1 MEVSARGRLIYIEPN
16 NLSNFNGI
24 KLNGNSQDNIVWN
37 PEDLNYS
44 VDLQV
49 VVPDRTQCG
58 GDIANDGLTFTLSN
72 INKNGMLSFF
82 EGTTVNG
89 KKMLTDNYTD
99 ASFAELKDSSKQNKE
114 CLGIKSINVDFS
126 SYFYPQ
132 VTIEFTDVR
141 AFSLMGPSETS
152 SSTESFFKSVFHYP
166 YPKFLLTIKGYYG
179 TKVTFKLAVNEF
191 KSRLNQQTGNF
202 DVTITF
208 IGYMFGVY
216 TDIPTNF
223 ILIAPYICGETE
235 GSTNAYWNQ
244 GKESGRFVYNDNT
257 PMLTMVEFCDKY
269 VRLAETL
276 STQNNLLDENKAL
289 KDFNTA
295 NRKAEDAGK
304 LIDLFNTFIDTANMG
319 DTAQCKKIENKNL
332 YLFYGNGK
340 KVELN
345 KNLVYQKLRDALTDF
360 NKAYGTD
367 FQNINGTTTV
377 QTIVDV
383 VTTPLVVNGE
393 INPQVKSLEM
403 YKKMVNEKLEDGE
416 TKKILDIFSANKS
429 EFEKKNWYLFDSN
442 HFLLFF
448 KNIKNEAE
456 SKVTEATPEA
466 ESESLNITVKEIGF
480 TPNLEN
486 IFRMVFAHLDCF
498 MNSMYDV
505 IKKVKESKRS
515 PDDMKMTTDDTDLP
529 SMYDFVPPFPLI
541 TERKDD
547 KRIAIFPGEKEQYAN
562 MEEVVFVDEIVKAT
576 LAYRKLFNAI
586 EDYLKKSQQSEETN
600 GDFVQN
606 FFPIMLSDVF
616 YNGTNPYK
624 YLNDNTDLGEILYMH
639 LLRYRAA
646 RMTGGARSTKDID
659 ATYADLEARNFY
671 MVKSSCTDEF
681 LQELKRIG
689 NSPYEDFLN
698 KVNEYLNNHK
708 NQTID
713 TVNISG
719 DKILTKVD
727 DKYALSFNN
736 VITPK
741 ATQIVKQRYP
751 VNPEAKNLES
761 GFGIKDSSWK
771 TVLESYSN
779 MTKINEKFPESK
791 RIEEDKLKYV
801 THYVKLDASGFY
813 GINKEKGESYKYGRL
828 YKKPS
833 GNDNFDDTT
842 SISSD
847 DYVNDY
853 VEVCKSNPESMS
865 FPFIEYG
872 TVNMDAKRAHNL
884 FVNDTQGGGGVIY
897 KKSNGQPRTWEERAL
912 MFLACL
918 PFSTTALEMARC
930 AVVGIRP
937 TISLKIKG
945 NNSTTTEDSVDVV
958 NEGYIT
964 QVQCIPRHILLYI
977 GGLLYKSKNPG
988 VIDGLTIKNE
998 KKGSSVSI
1006 RTRYGKFV
1014 LGHNLEDMEEGQA
1027 SRGVKECDEMD
1038 EEKKQFIIDY
1048 FTSWANN
1055 DFKTM
1060 FEYLENGNG
1069 KYELKKVA
1077 NDYNA
1082 FVLKNDP
1089 AENYLKQFYISFAYV
1104 YTNTAIGEYRE
1115 KQKTNEI
1122 SISDGLG
1129 CAQFCDALAKL
1140 YEDATDTEVKNREV
1154 TDADISKETKLSI
1167 YLTLKKMY
1175 DKWLCGVNGD
1185 RFKLGTY
1192 TDDKTEQRERF
1203 TGNGGSETASSEFTN
1218 FLFMDSYM
1226 NDIGTRFMVNPKVF
1240 YSMIKKHSDSDEN
1253 TSIFQFLSD
1262 LSLENKLRLLSLPVY
1277 NNFYDAETLQR
1288 IFSPN
1293 PSYAIGNTA
1302 SSKMGETYVVMY
1314 QHEASSMLEES
1325 NAEGILYGSN
1335 GFDIADSLGN
1345 PNAVS
1350 MDDVNRLF
1358 GATTEDNLNINVPA
1372 FGVTF
1377 GRQSQ
1382 SMFKDIKVNMDGPRV
1397 TDFSIANT
1405 FELGKLGANGFAR
1418 EPYSV
1423 GQDMFAIYSNRSYNC
1438 EVEMMGCANIF
1449 PFMYFQL
1456 NNVPMFKGA
1465 YIITDVKHSIAP
1477 GDMKTKFTG
1486 VRVSKNQIP
1495 FNTDIFNIRSFLA
1508 MIDGYVKNGG
1518 RYDKPSLTVSSGV
1531 AMGGDGSGIDF
1542 SGGVVN
1548 TSMPTTLK
1556 GGVAD
1561 EYHLILQRY
1570 RRLSDGCVIGVI
1582 YEAGSKKVICHTLEH
1597 ERQIKRCSAQ
1607 VGAGIHTV
1615 VPGGQ
1620 GWCTNSSAHHRGASA
1635 YTASLSAGKKVNY
1648 GSIKNGKPAGKAG
1661 TLTFGPRAST
1671 PMTMLGCKPGG
1682 GCLFHMG
1689 PNTNQAVA
1697 KPWTEGCVL
1706 IGDTCNDQGIRD
1718 DFSAAEYGPEKIF
1731 TSTNR
1736 HVVAYRN
1743 FYNVA
1748 CSQLNGGKCVYI
1760 EMIDAYKTN
1769 ANTVT
1774 ISGGGKTTT
1783 GTLKLPSGWVELKDG
1798 ESGIY
1803 VNSRY
1808 ATDYNFVGKVCDG
1821 YRNANRCVMR
1831 SEVKEKLIK
1840 VQKYLDKNY
1849 KGLHLYIFDA
1859 GRPAKCITG
1868 SFLRFKSEHGMKG
1881 SKANALIANKS
1892 KHNQGFAV
1900 DLTIKNM
1907 GYTKN
1912 DYNQGLWEGKGTM
1925 GTLFDGFM
1933 HKTPNGGI
1941 TKYERGKGCHWEV
1954 DRTAYNSNNKYHT
1967 FLRSVMHKNG
1977 FSGYSAEWWH
1987 FNAQDAS
1994 SSNNIDFIV

>member
-16 NLSNFNGI
+16 NLSNFKGI

-345 KNLVYQKLRDALTDF
+345 KNQVYQKLRDALTDF

-393 INPQVKSLEM
+393 INPQVKSLAM

-416 TKKILDIFSANKS
+416 TKKMLDIFSANKS

-442 HFLLFF
+442 HFLSFF

-486 IFRMVFAHLDCF
+486 VFRMVFAHLDCF

-576 LAYRKLFNAI
+576 LAYRKLFNSI

-646 RMTGGARSTKDID
+646 RMTGGARSTKDKD

-681 LQELKRIG
+681 LNELKRIG
-689 NSPYEDFLN
+689 NSQYEDFVN

-779 MTKINEKFPESK
+779 MTKINEKFSESK

-813 GINKEKGESYKYGRL
+813 GINNDKGESYKYGRL

-842 SISSD
+842 SISGD

-853 VEVCKSNPESMS
+853 VEVCKTNPESMS

-872 TVNMDAKRAHNL
+872 KVNMDAKRAHNL

-930 AVVGIRP
+930 AVVGIKP
-937 TISLKIKG
+937 TIYLKIKG

-958 NEGYIT
+958 NKGYIT
-964 QVQCIPRHILLYI
+964 QVQCIPRHMLLYI
-977 GGLLYKSKNPG
+977 GGLLYRSKNPG

-1006 RTRYGKFV
+1006 RKRYGDFV
-1014 LGHNLEDMEEGQA
+1014 LGNNVDDMEESQA

-1089 AENYLKQFYISFAYV
+1089 AENYLKQFYISVAYV
-1104 YTNTAIGEYRE
+1104 YTNTTIGEYRE

-1253 TSIFQFLSD
+1253 TSIFQFLFD

-1277 NNFYDAETLQR
+1277 NNFYDSETLQR

-1314 QHEASSMLEES
+1314 QHEASSMLDES

-1531 AMGGDGSGIDF
+1531 AMGGDGSGDSSASGTTSVIVNVPTTQKKYVDMNTVIQECHEGWYRRSVGGKWKVRNRTTSINKGYKEVKGTCTEGPKTWYEDGF
-1542 SGGVVN
+1542 KKKGISLRPQAWTANTTKCAFGAAGFVCVAEFDTVQSFNNFKAQAGDVATMFPSGGSQHMCMWDGEAWVSDFVQRN
-1548 TSMPTTLK
+1548 AWVYGKQTIHQTKEKPKIWRFDDTTFEKTS
-1556 GGVAD
+1556 
-1561 EYHLILQRY
+1561 YY
-1570 RRLSDGCVIGVI
+1570 
-1582 YEAGSKKVICHTLEH
+1582 
-1597 ERQIKRCSAQ
+1597 AQ
-1607 VGAGIHTV
+1607 V
-1615 VPGGQ
+1615 
-1620 GWCTNSSAHHRGASA
+1620 
-1635 YTASLSAGKKVNY
+1635 KK
-1648 GSIKNGKPAGKAG
+1648 K
-1661 TLTFGPRAST
+1661 
-1671 PMTMLGCKPGG
+1671 
-1682 GCLFHMG
+1682 
-1689 PNTNQAVA
+1689 
-1697 KPWTEGCVL
+1697 
-1706 IGDTCNDQGIRD
+1706 
-1718 DFSAAEYGPEKIF
+1718 
-1731 TSTNR
+1731 
-1736 HVVAYRN
+1736 
-1743 FYNVA
+1743 
-1748 CSQLNGGKCVYI
+1748 
-1760 EMIDAYKTN
+1760 
-1769 ANTVT
+1769 
-1774 ISGGGKTTT
+1774 
-1783 GTLKLPSGWVELKDG
+1783 
-1798 ESGIY
+1798 
-1803 VNSRY
+1803 
-1808 ATDYNFVGKVCDG
+1808 
-1821 YRNANRCVMR
+1821 
-1831 SEVKEKLIK
+1831 
-1840 VQKYLDKNY
+1840 
-1849 KGLHLYIFDA
+1849 
-1859 GRPAKCITG
+1859 
-1868 SFLRFKSEHGMKG
+1868 
-1881 SKANALIANKS
+1881 
-1892 KHNQGFAV
+1892 
-1900 DLTIKNM
+1900 
-1907 GYTKN
+1907 
-1912 DYNQGLWEGKGTM
+1912 
-1925 GTLFDGFM
+1925 
-1933 HKTPNGGI
+1933 
-1941 TKYERGKGCHWEV
+1941 
-1954 DRTAYNSNNKYHT
+1954 
-1967 FLRSVMHKNG
+1967 
-1977 FSGYSAEWWH
+1977 
-1987 FNAQDAS
+1987 
-1994 SSNNIDFIV
+1994 

>member
-37 PEDLNYS
+37 HEDLNYS

-1104 YTNTAIGEYRE
+1104 YTNTSIGEYRE

>member
-16 NLSNFNGI
+16 NLSNFKGI

-99 ASFAELKDSSKQNKE
+99 ASFTELKDSSKQNKE

-276 STQNNLLDENKAL
+276 STQNNLLDENKGL

-345 KNLVYQKLRDALTDF
+345 KNKVYQKLRDALTDF
-360 NKAYGTD
+360 NKAYSTD

-377 QTIVDV
+377 QTTVDV

-393 INPQVKSLEM
+393 INPQVKNLEM
-403 YKKMVNEKLEDGE
+403 YKKMVNEKLDDGE
-416 TKKILDIFSANKS
+416 TKKIIDILSSTKN

-442 HFLLFF
+442 HFLSFF

-616 YNGTNPYK
+616 YDGTNPYK

-689 NSPYEDFLN
+689 NSPYEDFVN
-698 KVNEYLNNHK
+698 RVNEYLNNHK

-713 TVNISG
+713 AVNISG

-779 MTKINEKFPESK
+779 MTKINEKFSESK

-801 THYVKLDASGFY
+801 THYVKLSPIGYY
-813 GINKEKGESYKYGRL
+813 GVNPITNETYKFGRL

-833 GNDNFDDTT
+833 GNEDFDEPD
-842 SISSD
+842 SVDYD
-847 DYVNDY
+847 DYINDY
-853 VEVCKSNPESMS
+853 VSACISNPETIS

-872 TVNMDAKRAHNL
+872 VRNTQTKRAHNL
-884 FVNDTQGGGGVIY
+884 FVNDNEGGGGIIY
-897 KKSNGQPRTWEERAL
+897 NRKNGQTRSWEERAL
-912 MFLACL
+912 IFLACL
-918 PFSTTALEMARC
+918 PFSTTALNMTRC
-930 AVVGIRP
+930 AIVGIVP
-937 TISLKIKG
+937 HFSIIITDNGVGVQK
-945 NNSTTTEDSVDVV
+945 DVSS
-958 NEGYIT
+958 ELYGYVSRIH
-964 QVQCIPRHILLYI
+964 CIPEHMVLYV
-977 GGLLYKSKNPG
+977 GGLLYRSLHPD
-988 VIDGLTIKNE
+988 VIGDLTIKGE
-998 KKGSSVSI
+998 KQHLSTSIRKRSGDFVIGSNLDDMEDPLNAKGSYRDDVD
-1006 RTRYGKFV
+1006 T
-1014 LGHNLEDMEEGQA
+1014 
-1027 SRGVKECDEMD
+1027 MD
-1038 EEKKQFIIDY
+1038 EEKKKVVVDY
-1048 FTSWANN
+1048 FVSWANN
-1055 DFKTM
+1055 EFKTL
-1060 FEYLENGNG
+1060 FEYLSNSGG
-1069 KYELKKVA
+1069 KYEDKKIA
-1077 NDYNA
+1077 DDYTA
-1082 FVLKNDP
+1082 FVLKNEP
-1089 AENYLKQFYISFAYV
+1089 AENYLKQFYLSSVFV
-1104 YTNTAIGEYRE
+1104 YTNTSTGKYIE

-1140 YEDATDTEVKNREV
+1140 YEDATDTEAKNREV

-1240 YSMIKKHSDSDEN
+1240 YSMVKKHSDSDEN

-1358 GATTEDNLNINVPA
+1358 GATTEENLNINVPA

-1548 TSMPTTLK
+1548 TSIPTTLK

-1597 ERQIKRCSAQ
+1597 ERQINRCSAQ

-1661 TLTFGPRAST
+1661 TLTFGPRART

-1748 CSQLNGGKCVYI
+1748 CSQLNAGKCVYI

-1783 GTLKLPSGWVELKDG
+1783 GTLKLPYGWVELKNG

-1808 ATDYNFVGKVCDG
+1808 ATDNNFVGKVCDG
-1821 YRNANRCVMR
+1821 YRNVNRCVMR
-1831 SEVKEKLIK
+1831 AEVKEKLIK
-1840 VQKYLDKNY
+1840 AQKYLDKNY
-1849 KGLHLYIFDA
+1849 NGLHLYIFDA
-1859 GRPAKCITG
+1859 GRPGKCITG
-1868 SFLRFKSEHGMKG
+1868 SFLRFQTEHKMPSGNG
-1881 SKANALIANKS
+1881 LIARKS

-1900 DLTIKNM
+1900 DLTIQND

-1912 DYNQGLWEGKGTM
+1912 GYKKGLWEGKNTT

-1933 HKTPNGGI
+1933 YKTSNGGI
-1941 TKYERGKGCHWEV
+1941 TKYERGKGCKWSTT
-1954 DRTAYNSNNKYHT
+1954 RTAYKSKNKYHS

-1977 FSGYSAEWWH
+1977 FSGYSSEWWH

>member
-16 NLSNFNGI
+16 NLSNFKGV

-114 CLGIKSINVDFS
+114 CLGIKSINVDFA

-202 DVTITF
+202 NVTITF

-319 DTAQCKKIENKNL
+319 DTAQCKKIDNKNL
-332 YLFYGNGK
+332 YLLYGNGK

-345 KNLVYQKLRDALTDF
+345 KNKVYEKLRDALTTF

-377 QTIVDV
+377 QTSVDAV
-383 VTTPLVVNGE
+383 NTPLVVNGE

-403 YKKMVNEKLEDGE
+403 YKKMANEKLEDGE
-416 TKKILDIFSANKS
+416 TKKIIDILSSTKN
-429 EFEKKNWYLFDSN
+429 EFEKKNWYLFDSI
-442 HFLLFF
+442 HFLSFF

-689 NSPYEDFLN
+689 NSPYEYFVN
-698 KVNEYLNNHK
+698 RVNEYLNNHK

-713 TVNISG
+713 AVNISG
-719 DKILTKVD
+719 DKIFTKVD

-779 MTKINEKFPESK
+779 MTKINEKFSESK

-897 KKSNGQPRTWEERAL
+897 KKSNGQSRTWEERAL

-918 PFSTTALEMARC
+918 PFSTSALEMARC

-977 GGLLYKSKNPG
+977 GGLLYRSKNPG

-1104 YTNTAIGEYRE
+1104 YTNTTIGEYRE

-1748 CSQLNGGKCVYI
+1748 CSQLNAGKCVYI

-1783 GTLKLPSGWVELKDG
+1783 GTLKLPYGWVELKNG

-1808 ATDYNFVGKVCDG
+1808 ATDNNFG
-1821 YRNANRCVMR
+1821 
-1831 SEVKEKLIK
+1831 
-1840 VQKYLDKNY
+1840 Q
-1849 KGLHLYIFDA
+1849 
-1859 GRPAKCITG
+1859 
-1868 SFLRFKSEHGMKG
+1868 
-1881 SKANALIANKS
+1881 
-1892 KHNQGFAV
+1892 
-1900 DLTIKNM
+1900 
-1907 GYTKN
+1907 
-1912 DYNQGLWEGKGTM
+1912 
-1925 GTLFDGFM
+1925 
-1933 HKTPNGGI
+1933 
-1941 TKYERGKGCHWEV
+1941 
-1954 DRTAYNSNNKYHT
+1954 
-1967 FLRSVMHKNG
+1967 
-1977 FSGYSAEWWH
+1977 
-1987 FNAQDAS
+1987 
-1994 SSNNIDFIV
+1994 

>member
-16 NLSNFNGI
+16 NLSNFKGV

-82 EGTTVNG
+82 DGTTVNG

-114 CLGIKSINVDFS
+114 CLGIKSINVDFA

-319 DTAQCKKIENKNL
+319 DTAQCKKIDNKNL
-332 YLFYGNGK
+332 YLLYGNGK

-345 KNLVYQKLRDALTDF
+345 KNKVYEKLRDALTAF

-377 QTIVDV
+377 QTSVDSV
-383 VTTPLVVNGE
+383 NTPLVVNGE
-393 INPQVKSLEM
+393 INPQVKNLEM

-416 TKKILDIFSANKS
+416 TKKIIDILSSTKN

-442 HFLLFF
+442 HFLAFF

-466 ESESLNITVKEIGF
+466 ESESLNITVNEIGF

-529 SMYDFVPPFPLI
+529 SIYDFVPPFPLI

-689 NSPYEDFLN
+689 SSPYEDFVN
-698 KVNEYLNNHK
+698 RVNEYLNNHK

-713 TVNISG
+713 AVNISG

-779 MTKINEKFPESK
+779 MTKINEKFSESK

-964 QVQCIPRHILLYI
+964 QAQCIPRHILLYI
-977 GGLLYKSKNPG
+977 GGLLYRSKNPG

-1104 YTNTAIGEYRE
+1104 YTNTTIGEYRE

-1358 GATTEDNLNINVPA
+1358 GATTEENLNINVPA

-1382 SMFKDIKVNMDGPRV
+1382 SMFKGIKVNMDGPRV

-1465 YIITDVKHSIAP
+1465 YIITEVKHSIAP

-1648 GSIKNGKPAGKAG
+1648 GSIKNGKPAGKVG
-1661 TLTFGPRAST
+1661 TLTFGPRART
-1671 PMTMLGCKPGG
+1671 VMTMLCCKPGG

-1697 KPWTEGCVL
+1697 KPWTEGCIL

-1718 DFSAAEYGPEKIF
+1718 DFSATEYGPEKIF

-1748 CSQLNGGKCVYI
+1748 CSQLNAGKCVYI

-1808 ATDYNFVGKVCDG
+1808 ATDNNFVGKVCDG
-1821 YRNANRCVMR
+1821 YRNVNRCVMR
-1831 SEVKEKLIK
+1831 AEVKQKLIK
-1840 VQKYLDKNY
+1840 TQKYLDKNY
-1849 KGLHLYIFDA
+1849 NGLHLYIFDA
-1859 GRPAKCITG
+1859 GRPGKCITG
-1868 SFLRFKSEHGMKG
+1868 SFLRFQTEHKMPSGNG
-1881 SKANALIANKS
+1881 LIARKS

-1900 DLTIKNM
+1900 DLTIQND

-1912 DYNQGLWEGKGTM
+1912 GYKKGLWEGKNTT

-1933 HKTPNGGI
+1933 YKTSNGGI
-1941 TKYERGKGCHWEV
+1941 TKYERGKDCKWSTT
-1954 DRTAYNSNNKYHT
+1954 RTAYKSKNKYHT

-1977 FSGYSAEWWH
+1977 FSGYNAEWWH

-1994 SSNNIDFIV
+1994 SSNNIDFTV

>member
-16 NLSNFNGI
+16 NLSNFKGI

-82 EGTTVNG
+82 EGTTVDG

-114 CLGIKSINVDFS
+114 CLGIKSINVDFA

-132 VTIEFTDVR
+132 VTIDFTDVR
-141 AFSLMGPSETS
+141 AFSLIGPSETS

-244 GKESGRFVYNDNT
+244 GKESGRFAYNDNT

-319 DTAQCKKIENKNL
+319 DTAQCKKIDNKNL

-345 KNLVYQKLRDALTDF
+345 KNQVYQKLRTALTDF

-377 QTIVDV
+377 QTSVDT
-383 VTTPLVVNGE
+383 VTTTLVVNGE

-403 YKKMVNEKLEDGE
+403 YKKMANEKLEDGE
-416 TKKILDIFSANKS
+416 TKKILDIFSTNKN

-442 HFLLFF
+442 HFLSFF

-515 PDDMKMTTDDTDLP
+515 PEDMKMTTDDTDLP
-529 SMYDFVPPFPLI
+529 SMYEFVPPFPLI

-547 KRIAIFPGEKEQYAN
+547 KRIAVFPGEKEQYAN

-586 EDYLKKSQQSEETN
+586 EDYLKKSQQSEETS

-616 YNGTNPYK
+616 YDGTNPYK

-681 LQELKRIG
+681 LQELKRVG
-689 NSPYEDFLN
+689 NGQYEEFVN
-698 KVNEYLNNHK
+698 KVNDYLNTHK
-708 NQTID
+708 SQTID

-719 DKILTKVD
+719 DKILTQVD

-736 VITPK
+736 VMTPK

-751 VNPEAKNLES
+751 VNPEEKNLES

-779 MTKINEKFPESK
+779 MTKINEKFSESK

-801 THYVKLDASGFY
+801 THYVKLDVSGFY

-964 QVQCIPRHILLYI
+964 QVQCIPRHMLLYI
-977 GGLLYKSKNPG
+977 GGLLYRSKNPG

-1006 RTRYGKFV
+1006 RKSYGKFV

-1038 EEKKQFIIDY
+1038 EEKKQFVIDY

-1104 YTNTAIGEYRE
+1104 YTNTTIGEYRE

-1129 CAQFCDALAKL
+1129 CAQFCNALAKL
-1140 YEDATDTEVKNREV
+1140 YEDATDTEVKNREI

-1288 IFSPN
+1288 MFSPN
-1293 PSYAIGNTA
+1293 SSYAIGNTA

-1531 AMGGDGSGIDF
+1531 AMGGDGSGDSSASGTTSVIVNVPTTQKKYVDMNTVIQECHEGWYRRSVGGKWKVRNRTTSINKGYKEVKGTCTEGPKTWYEDGF
-1542 SGGVVN
+1542 KKKGISLRPQAWTANTTKCAFGAAGFVCVAEFDSVQSFNSFKAQAGDVATMFPSGGSQHMCMWDGEAWVSDFVQRN
-1548 TSMPTTLK
+1548 AWVYGKQTIHQTKEKPKIWRFDDTTFEKTS
-1556 GGVAD
+1556 
-1561 EYHLILQRY
+1561 YY
-1570 RRLSDGCVIGVI
+1570 
-1582 YEAGSKKVICHTLEH
+1582 
-1597 ERQIKRCSAQ
+1597 AQ
-1607 VGAGIHTV
+1607 V
-1615 VPGGQ
+1615 
-1620 GWCTNSSAHHRGASA
+1620 
-1635 YTASLSAGKKVNY
+1635 KK
-1648 GSIKNGKPAGKAG
+1648 K
-1661 TLTFGPRAST
+1661 
-1671 PMTMLGCKPGG
+1671 
-1682 GCLFHMG
+1682 
-1689 PNTNQAVA
+1689 
-1697 KPWTEGCVL
+1697 
-1706 IGDTCNDQGIRD
+1706 
-1718 DFSAAEYGPEKIF
+1718 
-1731 TSTNR
+1731 
-1736 HVVAYRN
+1736 
-1743 FYNVA
+1743 
-1748 CSQLNGGKCVYI
+1748 
-1760 EMIDAYKTN
+1760 
-1769 ANTVT
+1769 
-1774 ISGGGKTTT
+1774 
-1783 GTLKLPSGWVELKDG
+1783 
-1798 ESGIY
+1798 
-1803 VNSRY
+1803 
-1808 ATDYNFVGKVCDG
+1808 
-1821 YRNANRCVMR
+1821 
-1831 SEVKEKLIK
+1831 
-1840 VQKYLDKNY
+1840 
-1849 KGLHLYIFDA
+1849 
-1859 GRPAKCITG
+1859 
-1868 SFLRFKSEHGMKG
+1868 
-1881 SKANALIANKS
+1881 
-1892 KHNQGFAV
+1892 
-1900 DLTIKNM
+1900 
-1907 GYTKN
+1907 
-1912 DYNQGLWEGKGTM
+1912 
-1925 GTLFDGFM
+1925 
-1933 HKTPNGGI
+1933 
-1941 TKYERGKGCHWEV
+1941 
-1954 DRTAYNSNNKYHT
+1954 
-1967 FLRSVMHKNG
+1967 
-1977 FSGYSAEWWH
+1977 
-1987 FNAQDAS
+1987 
-1994 SSNNIDFIV
+1994 

>member
-16 NLSNFNGI
+16 NLSNFKGI

-44 VDLQV
+44 VDLHV

-99 ASFAELKDSSKQNKE
+99 ASFTELKDSSKQNKE

-345 KNLVYQKLRDALTDF
+345 KNKVYQKLRDALTDF

-377 QTIVDV
+377 QTMVDV
-383 VTTPLVVNGE
+383 VTTPLVVNRE
-393 INPQVKSLEM
+393 INPQVKGLEM
-403 YKKMVNEKLEDGE
+403 YKKMVNEKLDDGE

-442 HFLLFF
+442 HFLSFF

-616 YNGTNPYK
+616 YDGTNPYK

-646 RMTGGARSTKDID
+646 RMTGGARSTKDKD

-689 NSPYEDFLN
+689 NSPYEDFVN
-698 KVNEYLNNHK
+698 RVNEYLNNHK

-779 MTKINEKFPESK
+779 MTKINEKFSESK

-801 THYVKLDASGFY
+801 THYVKLSPIGYY
-813 GINKEKGESYKYGRL
+813 GVNPITNETYKFGRL

-833 GNDNFDDTT
+833 GNEDFDEPD
-842 SISSD
+842 SVDYD
-847 DYVNDY
+847 DYINDY
-853 VEVCKSNPESMS
+853 VSACISNPETIS

-872 TVNMDAKRAHNL
+872 VRNTKTKRAHNL
-884 FVNDTQGGGGVIY
+884 FVNDNEGGGGIINNR
-897 KKSNGQPRTWEERAL
+897 KNGQTRSWEERAL
-912 MFLACL
+912 IFLACL
-918 PFSTTALEMARC
+918 PFSTTALNMTRC
-930 AVVGIRP
+930 AIVGIVP
-937 TISLKIKG
+937 HFSIIITDNGVGVQK
-945 NNSTTTEDSVDVV
+945 DVSS
-958 NEGYIT
+958 ELYGYVSRIH
-964 QVQCIPRHILLYI
+964 CIPKHMVLYV
-977 GGLLYKSKNPG
+977 GGLLYRSLHPD
-988 VIDGLTIKNE
+988 VIGDLTIKGE
-998 KKGSSVSI
+998 KQHSSTSI
-1006 RTRYGKFV
+1006 RKRSGDFV
-1014 LGHNLEDMEEGQA
+1014 LGNNLDDMEDSLDA
-1027 SRGVKECDEMD
+1027 KDSYRDAVDTMD
-1038 EEKKQFIIDY
+1038 EEKKKLVVDY
-1048 FTSWANN
+1048 FVSWANN
-1055 DFKTM
+1055 EFKTL
-1060 FEYLENGNG
+1060 FEYLRNSSG
-1069 KYELKKVA
+1069 KYENKKIA
-1077 NDYNA
+1077 DDYTA
-1082 FVLKNDP
+1082 FVLKNEP
-1089 AENYLKQFYISFAYV
+1089 AENYLKQFYLSSVFV
-1104 YTNTAIGEYRE
+1104 YTNTSTGKYIE

-1140 YEDATDTEVKNREV
+1140 YEDSTDTDVKNRDV

-1253 TSIFQFLSD
+1253 TSIFQFLFD

-1465 YIITDVKHSIAP
+1465 YIITDVKHSIVP

-1531 AMGGDGSGIDF
+1531 AMSGDGSGDSSASGTTSVIVNVPTTQKKYVDMNTVIQECHEGWYRRSVGGKWKVRNRTTSINKGYKEVKGTCTEGPKTWYEDGF
-1542 SGGVVN
+1542 KKKGISLRPQAWTANTTKCAFGAAGFVCVAEFDTVQSFNNFKAQAGDVATMFPSGGSQHMCMWDGEAWVSDFVQRN
-1548 TSMPTTLK
+1548 AWVYGKQTIHQTKEKPKIWRFDDTTFEKTS
-1556 GGVAD
+1556 
-1561 EYHLILQRY
+1561 YY
-1570 RRLSDGCVIGVI
+1570 
-1582 YEAGSKKVICHTLEH
+1582 
-1597 ERQIKRCSAQ
+1597 AQ
-1607 VGAGIHTV
+1607 V
-1615 VPGGQ
+1615 
-1620 GWCTNSSAHHRGASA
+1620 
-1635 YTASLSAGKKVNY
+1635 KK
-1648 GSIKNGKPAGKAG
+1648 K
-1661 TLTFGPRAST
+1661 
-1671 PMTMLGCKPGG
+1671 
-1682 GCLFHMG
+1682 
-1689 PNTNQAVA
+1689 
-1697 KPWTEGCVL
+1697 
-1706 IGDTCNDQGIRD
+1706 
-1718 DFSAAEYGPEKIF
+1718 
-1731 TSTNR
+1731 
-1736 HVVAYRN
+1736 
-1743 FYNVA
+1743 
-1748 CSQLNGGKCVYI
+1748 
-1760 EMIDAYKTN
+1760 
-1769 ANTVT
+1769 
-1774 ISGGGKTTT
+1774 
-1783 GTLKLPSGWVELKDG
+1783 
-1798 ESGIY
+1798 
-1803 VNSRY
+1803 
-1808 ATDYNFVGKVCDG
+1808 
-1821 YRNANRCVMR
+1821 
-1831 SEVKEKLIK
+1831 
-1840 VQKYLDKNY
+1840 
-1849 KGLHLYIFDA
+1849 
-1859 GRPAKCITG
+1859 
-1868 SFLRFKSEHGMKG
+1868 
-1881 SKANALIANKS
+1881 
-1892 KHNQGFAV
+1892 
-1900 DLTIKNM
+1900 
-1907 GYTKN
+1907 
-1912 DYNQGLWEGKGTM
+1912 
-1925 GTLFDGFM
+1925 
-1933 HKTPNGGI
+1933 
-1941 TKYERGKGCHWEV
+1941 
-1954 DRTAYNSNNKYHT
+1954 
-1967 FLRSVMHKNG
+1967 
-1977 FSGYSAEWWH
+1977 
-1987 FNAQDAS
+1987 
-1994 SSNNIDFIV
+1994 

>member
-16 NLSNFNGI
+16 NLSNFKGI

-345 KNLVYQKLRDALTDF
+345 KNQVYQKLRDALTDF

-393 INPQVKSLEM
+393 INPQVKSLAM

-416 TKKILDIFSANKS
+416 TKKMLDIFSANKS

-442 HFLLFF
+442 HFLSFF

-486 IFRMVFAHLDCF
+486 VFRMVFAHLDCF

-576 LAYRKLFNAI
+576 LAYRKLFNSI

-646 RMTGGARSTKDID
+646 RMTGGARSTKDKD

-681 LQELKRIG
+681 LNELKRIG
-689 NSPYEDFLN
+689 NSQYEDFVN

-779 MTKINEKFPESK
+779 MTKINEKFSESK

-813 GINKEKGESYKYGRL
+813 GINNDKGESYKYGRL

-853 VEVCKSNPESMS
+853 VEVCKTNPESMS

-872 TVNMDAKRAHNL
+872 KVNMDAKRAHNL

-930 AVVGIRP
+930 AVVGIKP
-937 TISLKIKG
+937 TIYLKIKG

-958 NEGYIT
+958 NKGYIT
-964 QVQCIPRHILLYI
+964 QVQCIPRHMLLYI
-977 GGLLYKSKNPG
+977 GGLLYRSKNPG

-1006 RTRYGKFV
+1006 RKRYGDFV
-1014 LGHNLEDMEEGQA
+1014 LGNNVDDMEESQA

-1089 AENYLKQFYISFAYV
+1089 AENYLKQFYISVAYV
-1104 YTNTAIGEYRE
+1104 YTNTTIGEYRE

-1253 TSIFQFLSD
+1253 TSIFQFLFD

-1277 NNFYDAETLQR
+1277 NNFYDSETLQR

-1314 QHEASSMLEES
+1314 QHEASSMLDES

-1615 VPGGQ
+1615 VPGGNK
-1620 GWCTNSSAHHRGASA
+1620 WCTKSAIHHRGASA

-1648 GSIKNGKPAGKAG
+1648 GSIKNGKPNGKAG

-1689 PNTNQAVA
+1689 PDTNQAA
-1697 KPWTEGCVL
+1697 PSPWTEGCVL
-1706 IGDTCNDQGIRD
+1706 IGDTCNEKGIRE
-1718 DFSAAEYGPEKIF
+1718 DFAASDYGPESIF
-1731 TSTNR
+1731 TSKNR

-1748 CSQLNGGKCVYI
+1748 CSQLNAGKCVYI

-1774 ISGGGKTTT
+1774 ISGGGK
-1783 GTLKLPSGWVELKDG
+1783 L
-1798 ESGIY
+1798 
-1803 VNSRY
+1803 
-1808 ATDYNFVGKVCDG
+1808 
-1821 YRNANRCVMR
+1821 
-1831 SEVKEKLIK
+1831 
-1840 VQKYLDKNY
+1840 Q
-1849 KGLHLYIFDA
+1849 
-1859 GRPAKCITG
+1859 
-1868 SFLRFKSEHGMKG
+1868 
-1881 SKANALIANKS
+1881 
-1892 KHNQGFAV
+1892 
-1900 DLTIKNM
+1900 
-1907 GYTKN
+1907 
-1912 DYNQGLWEGKGTM
+1912 
-1925 GTLFDGFM
+1925 
-1933 HKTPNGGI
+1933 
-1941 TKYERGKGCHWEV
+1941 
-1954 DRTAYNSNNKYHT
+1954 
-1967 FLRSVMHKNG
+1967 
-1977 FSGYSAEWWH
+1977 
-1987 FNAQDAS
+1987 
-1994 SSNNIDFIV
+1994 

>member
-16 NLSNFNGI
+16 NLSNFKGI

-114 CLGIKSINVDFS
+114 CLGIKSINVDFA

-345 KNLVYQKLRDALTDF
+345 KNQVYGKLRDALTAF

-377 QTIVDV
+377 QTIVDAV
-383 VTTPLVVNGE
+383 NTPLVVNGE

-416 TKKILDIFSANKS
+416 TKKILDIFSTNKN

-442 HFLLFF
+442 HFLSFF

-498 MNSMYDV
+498 MNSMYEV
-505 IKKVKESKRS
+505 INKVKESKRT
-515 PDDMKMTTDDTDLP
+515 PEDLKMTTDDTDLP

-562 MEEVVFVDEIVKAT
+562 MEEVVFVDEIIKAT

-586 EDYLKKSQQSEETN
+586 EDYLKKSQQIEETS

-616 YNGTNPYK
+616 YDGTNPYK

-681 LQELKRIG
+681 LQELKSIG
-689 NSPYEDFLN
+689 NNQYEEFVN
-698 KVNEYLNNHK
+698 RVNEYLNNHK

-713 TVNISG
+713 AVNISG

-779 MTKINEKFPESK
+779 MTKINEKFSESK

-813 GINKEKGESYKYGRL
+813 GINSDKGESYKYGRL

-872 TVNMDAKRAHNL
+872 TVNRDAERAHNL
-884 FVNDTQGGGGVIY
+884 FVNDVQGGGGVIY
-897 KKSNGQPRTWEERAL
+897 NKSNGHPRTWEERAL

-937 TISLKIKG
+937 TIYLKIKG

-964 QVQCIPRHILLYI
+964 QVQCIPRHMLLYI
-977 GGLLYKSKNPG
+977 GGLLYRAKNPG
-988 VIDGLTIKNE
+988 LIDGLTIKNE

-1006 RTRYGKFV
+1006 RKRYGYFV
-1014 LGHNLEDMEEGQA
+1014 LGKNLEDMEEGQA
-1027 SRGVKECDEMD
+1027 SRGVKECDDMD

-1104 YTNTAIGEYRE
+1104 YTNTTIGEYRE

-1122 SISDGLG
+1122 SMSDGLG

-1288 IFSPN
+1288 MFSPN

-1531 AMGGDGSGIDF
+1531 AMGGDGSGDSSASGTTSVIVNVPTTQKKYVDMNTVIQECHEGWYRRSVGGKWKVRNRTTSINKGYKEAKGTCTEGPKTWYEDGF
-1542 SGGVVN
+1542 KKKGISLRPQAWTANTTKCAFGAAGFVCVAEFDSVQSFNSFKAQAGDVATMFPSGGSQHMCMWDGEAWVSDFVQRN
-1548 TSMPTTLK
+1548 AWVYGKQTIHQTKEKPKIWRFDDTTFEKTS
-1556 GGVAD
+1556 
-1561 EYHLILQRY
+1561 YY
-1570 RRLSDGCVIGVI
+1570 
-1582 YEAGSKKVICHTLEH
+1582 
-1597 ERQIKRCSAQ
+1597 AQ
-1607 VGAGIHTV
+1607 V
-1615 VPGGQ
+1615 
-1620 GWCTNSSAHHRGASA
+1620 
-1635 YTASLSAGKKVNY
+1635 KK
-1648 GSIKNGKPAGKAG
+1648 K
-1661 TLTFGPRAST
+1661 
-1671 PMTMLGCKPGG
+1671 
-1682 GCLFHMG
+1682 
-1689 PNTNQAVA
+1689 
-1697 KPWTEGCVL
+1697 
-1706 IGDTCNDQGIRD
+1706 
-1718 DFSAAEYGPEKIF
+1718 
-1731 TSTNR
+1731 
-1736 HVVAYRN
+1736 
-1743 FYNVA
+1743 
-1748 CSQLNGGKCVYI
+1748 
-1760 EMIDAYKTN
+1760 
-1769 ANTVT
+1769 
-1774 ISGGGKTTT
+1774 
-1783 GTLKLPSGWVELKDG
+1783 
-1798 ESGIY
+1798 
-1803 VNSRY
+1803 
-1808 ATDYNFVGKVCDG
+1808 
-1821 YRNANRCVMR
+1821 
-1831 SEVKEKLIK
+1831 
-1840 VQKYLDKNY
+1840 
-1849 KGLHLYIFDA
+1849 
-1859 GRPAKCITG
+1859 
-1868 SFLRFKSEHGMKG
+1868 
-1881 SKANALIANKS
+1881 
-1892 KHNQGFAV
+1892 
-1900 DLTIKNM
+1900 
-1907 GYTKN
+1907 
-1912 DYNQGLWEGKGTM
+1912 
-1925 GTLFDGFM
+1925 
-1933 HKTPNGGI
+1933 
-1941 TKYERGKGCHWEV
+1941 
-1954 DRTAYNSNNKYHT
+1954 
-1967 FLRSVMHKNG
+1967 
-1977 FSGYSAEWWH
+1977 
-1987 FNAQDAS
+1987 
-1994 SSNNIDFIV
+1994 

>member
-16 NLSNFNGI
+16 NLSNFKGV

-99 ASFAELKDSSKQNKE
+99 ASFTELKDSSKQNKE

-276 STQNNLLDENKAL
+276 STQNNLLDENKGL

-319 DTAQCKKIENKNL
+319 DTAQCKKIDNKNL
-332 YLFYGNGK
+332 YLLYGNGK

-345 KNLVYQKLRDALTDF
+345 KNKVYQKLRDALTDF

-383 VTTPLVVNGE
+383 VTTPLVVNGD
-393 INPQVKSLEM
+393 INPQVKNLEM

-416 TKKILDIFSANKS
+416 TKKIIDILSSTKN

-442 HFLLFF
+442 HFLSFF

-456 SKVTEATPEA
+456 SKVTEVTPEA

-646 RMTGGARSTKDID
+646 RMTGGARSTKDKD

-671 MVKSSCTDEF
+671 MVKSSCTDE
-681 LQELKRIG
+681 LLNELKRIG
-689 NSPYEDFLN
+689 NSPYEDFVN

-801 THYVKLDASGFY
+801 THYVKLSPIGYY
-813 GINKEKGESYKYGRL
+813 GVNPITNETYKFGRL

-833 GNDNFDDTT
+833 GNEDFDEPD
-842 SISSD
+842 SVDYD
-847 DYVNDY
+847 DYINDY
-853 VEVCKSNPESMS
+853 VSACISNPETIS

-872 TVNMDAKRAHNL
+872 VRNTKTKRAHNL
-884 FVNDTQGGGGVIY
+884 FVNDNEGVGGIIY
-897 KKSNGQPRTWEERAL
+897 NRKNGQTRSWEERAL
-912 MFLACL
+912 IFLACL
-918 PFSTTALEMARC
+918 PFSTTALNMTRC
-930 AVVGIRP
+930 AIVGIVP
-937 TISLKIKG
+937 HFSIIITDNGVGVQK
-945 NNSTTTEDSVDVV
+945 DVSS
-958 NEGYIT
+958 ELYGYVSRIH
-964 QVQCIPRHILLYI
+964 CIPKHMVLYV
-977 GGLLYKSKNPG
+977 GGLLYRSLHPD
-988 VIDGLTIKNE
+988 VIGDLTIKGE
-998 KKGSSVSI
+998 KQHSSTSI
-1006 RTRYGKFV
+1006 RKRSGDFV
-1014 LGHNLEDMEEGQA
+1014 LGNNLDDMEDSLYPQA
-1027 SRGVKECDEMD
+1027 VDSMD
-1038 EEKKQFIIDY
+1038 EEKKKLVIDY
-1048 FTSWANN
+1048 FVSWANN
-1055 DFKTM
+1055 EFKTL
-1060 FEYLENGNG
+1060 FEYLRNSSG
-1069 KYELKKVA
+1069 KYEDKKIA
-1077 NDYNA
+1077 DDYTA
-1082 FVLKNDP
+1082 FVLKNEP
-1089 AENYLKQFYISFAYV
+1089 AENYLKQFYLSSVFV
-1104 YTNTAIGEYRE
+1104 YTNTSTGKYIE

-1140 YEDATDTEVKNREV
+1140 YEDVTDTEVKNREV

-1240 YSMIKKHSDSDEN
+1240 YAMIKKHSDSDEN

-1531 AMGGDGSGIDF
+1531 AMGGDGSGDSSASGTTSVIVNVPTTQKKYVDMNTVIQECHEGWYRRSVGGKWKVRNRTTSINKGYKEVKGTCTEGPKTWYEDGF
-1542 SGGVVN
+1542 KKKGISLRPQAWTANTTKCAFGAAGFVCVAEFDTVQSFNNFKAQAGDVATMFPSGGSQHMCMWDGEAWVSDFVQRN
-1548 TSMPTTLK
+1548 AWVYGKQTIHQTKEKPKIWRFDDTTFEKTS
-1556 GGVAD
+1556 
-1561 EYHLILQRY
+1561 YY
-1570 RRLSDGCVIGVI
+1570 
-1582 YEAGSKKVICHTLEH
+1582 
-1597 ERQIKRCSAQ
+1597 AQ
-1607 VGAGIHTV
+1607 V
-1615 VPGGQ
+1615 
-1620 GWCTNSSAHHRGASA
+1620 
-1635 YTASLSAGKKVNY
+1635 KK
-1648 GSIKNGKPAGKAG
+1648 K
-1661 TLTFGPRAST
+1661 
-1671 PMTMLGCKPGG
+1671 
-1682 GCLFHMG
+1682 
-1689 PNTNQAVA
+1689 
-1697 KPWTEGCVL
+1697 
-1706 IGDTCNDQGIRD
+1706 
-1718 DFSAAEYGPEKIF
+1718 
-1731 TSTNR
+1731 
-1736 HVVAYRN
+1736 
-1743 FYNVA
+1743 
-1748 CSQLNGGKCVYI
+1748 
-1760 EMIDAYKTN
+1760 
-1769 ANTVT
+1769 
-1774 ISGGGKTTT
+1774 
-1783 GTLKLPSGWVELKDG
+1783 
-1798 ESGIY
+1798 
-1803 VNSRY
+1803 
-1808 ATDYNFVGKVCDG
+1808 
-1821 YRNANRCVMR
+1821 
-1831 SEVKEKLIK
+1831 
-1840 VQKYLDKNY
+1840 
-1849 KGLHLYIFDA
+1849 
-1859 GRPAKCITG
+1859 
-1868 SFLRFKSEHGMKG
+1868 
-1881 SKANALIANKS
+1881 
-1892 KHNQGFAV
+1892 
-1900 DLTIKNM
+1900 
-1907 GYTKN
+1907 
-1912 DYNQGLWEGKGTM
+1912 
-1925 GTLFDGFM
+1925 
-1933 HKTPNGGI
+1933 
-1941 TKYERGKGCHWEV
+1941 
-1954 DRTAYNSNNKYHT
+1954 
-1967 FLRSVMHKNG
+1967 
-1977 FSGYSAEWWH
+1977 
-1987 FNAQDAS
+1987 
-1994 SSNNIDFIV
+1994 